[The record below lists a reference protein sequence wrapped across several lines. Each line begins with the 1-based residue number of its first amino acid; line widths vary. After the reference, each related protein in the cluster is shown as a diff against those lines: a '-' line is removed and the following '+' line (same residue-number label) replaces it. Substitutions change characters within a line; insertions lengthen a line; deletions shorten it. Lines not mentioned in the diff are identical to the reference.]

1 MTTTFGLHVEIEYA
15 SVIDGDA
22 TLPTVAAEPAPT
34 TIAVGSLPFGEAHER
49 DPGFGGEGWTV
60 SIDEVRVVPVDF
72 GVDETCLA
80 VIGTATL
87 DSLDE
92 GLTSSGFSFP
102 EVVLIQDGV
111 GLEAF
116 TISCDVTGLEAE
128 GLIRIFGAEIT
139 QGTTVQWFQSF
150 AANNETYD
158 IVAIEETIYSP
169 S

>member
-1 MTTTFGLHVEIEYA
+1 
-15 SVIDGDA
+15 
-22 TLPTVAAEPAPT
+22 
-34 TIAVGSLPFGEAHER
+34 
-49 DPGFGGEGWTV
+49 
-60 SIDEVRVVPVDF
+60 VPVDF
-72 GVDETCLA
+72 GDDETCLA

-102 EVVLIQDGV
+102 EVVLIQNGV
-111 GLEAF
+111 QLKAF
-116 TISCDVTGLEAE
+116 TSSCDVTGLEAE

-158 IVAIEETIYSP
+158 IVAIEETIYTP